1 MSLDH
6 IKEAKHRDAT
16 YQKLLMAVKSGQGKE
31 DPDLVPYTSV
41 WEEFGTVDDLVRR
54 GDKVVIPNNSA
65 SGSSTNIRTWL
76 VDCVYMKGTRVRT
89 T

>member
-41 WEEFGTVDDLVRR
+41 WEELGQWM
-54 GDKVVIPNNSA
+54 
-65 SGSSTNIRTWL
+65 TW
-76 VDCVYMKGTRVRT
+76 YAGGTRW
-89 T
+89 